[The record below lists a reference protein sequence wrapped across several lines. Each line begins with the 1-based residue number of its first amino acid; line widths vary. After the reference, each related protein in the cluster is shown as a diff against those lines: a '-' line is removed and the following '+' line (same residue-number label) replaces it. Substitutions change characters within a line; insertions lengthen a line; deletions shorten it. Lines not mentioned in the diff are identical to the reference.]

1 MDDRPPAP
9 LPSLI
14 LHDGV
19 KKDTIDAAAI
29 CRAWIASLQ
38 AAIQERALDNL
49 SGLFAEDCW
58 WRDVVGLSWD
68 FACKRGQS
76 AIRQY
81 LGASEG
87 LSRMEV
93 IQTGG
98 LKPIFIEL
106 GGASWI
112 QTGFTFRT
120 THGSGKG
127 LVRLINVSATE
138 WKAWVVFTQ
147 LERFDYQD
155 EIDAVRM
162 RTPSESVRLAQE
174 TNDANGGNGVTEDDV
189 PVLIIG
195 AGVCLLSPPD
205 RMHCMKTND

>member
-1 MDDRPPAP
+1 MDNRPPAP
-9 LPSLI
+9 LPSLV
-14 LHDGV
+14 LHDGID
-19 KKDTIDAAAI
+19 KDKIEAAAI
-29 CRAWIASLQ
+29 CRDWIAKLQ
-38 AAIQERALDNL
+38 AAIQERAFDNL
-49 SGLFAEDCW
+49 SSLLAEDCW
-58 WRDVVGLSWD
+58 WRDIVGLSWD
-68 FACKRGQS
+68 FTCKRGQS

-87 LSRMEV
+87 LSSIEV
-93 IQTGG
+93 IETGG

-155 EIDAVRM
+155 EINAIRM
-162 RTPSESVRLAQE
+162 RTPSESVRLAQLVSK
-174 TNDANGGNGVTEDDV
+174 ANGLNGVTEDYV

-195 AGVCLLSPPD
+195 AGAFLRHAPD
-205 RMHCMKTND
+205 TI